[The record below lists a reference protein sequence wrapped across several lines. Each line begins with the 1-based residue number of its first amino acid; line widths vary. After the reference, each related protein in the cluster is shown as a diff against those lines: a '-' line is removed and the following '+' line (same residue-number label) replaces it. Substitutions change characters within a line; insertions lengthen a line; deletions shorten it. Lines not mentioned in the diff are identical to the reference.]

1 MKDRA
6 HGIGRNCEYDGY
18 QRALESRIYKFFDK
32 RTRSG
37 INVNEELAEKVHKP
51 VNKKFKRRK
60 VYTIFKD
67 NIWAGD
73 LAGVGSLSSENQYVK
88 YLFCISRCF
97 H

>member
-73 LAGVGSLSSENQYVK
+73 LAEK
-88 YLFCISRCF
+88 ESRF
-97 H
+97 LKNKSVNLY